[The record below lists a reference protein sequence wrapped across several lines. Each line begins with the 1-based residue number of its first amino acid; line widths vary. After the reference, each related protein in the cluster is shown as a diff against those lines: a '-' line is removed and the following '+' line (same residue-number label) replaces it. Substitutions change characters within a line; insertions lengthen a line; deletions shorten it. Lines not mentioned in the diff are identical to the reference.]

1 MENLNIQE
9 GEKTPSFNFNASEGK
24 IEIAGRSWPEHALQV
39 YEPAFKWLE
48 EYSMNP
54 AAKTVVNLKM
64 EYFNTS
70 SSKVV
75 LDILKKIDQL
85 SSLGKEVE
93 INWYYEYDD
102 PDLKEQG
109 NMIKGI
115 LKSKI
120 NLIEVEEFE

>member
-1 MENLNIQE
+1 MENLNIQG

-24 IEIAGRSWPEHALQV
+24 IEITGRSWPEHALQV

-48 EYSMNP
+48 EYFKNP
-54 AAKTVVNLKM
+54 ATKTVVNLKM

-85 SSLGKEVE
+85 SLIGKDVE

-102 PDLKEQG
+102 PDLKEHG
-109 NMIKGI
+109 NMIKSI
-115 LKSKI
+115 LKSQI
-120 NLIEVEEFE
+120 NLIEVEEFK